1 MLKYNNIFSLVL
13 SAWNNEQSRNN
24 EDPIKPIRESW
35 EKKRIPQKWHRRK
48 RGVKRKRPINIPEYA
63 EDFSGDEYNDIT
75 EKESNYFG
83 ESENDSDESG
93 SPYSKINTHTMD
105 SCICYSTCND
115 TEQHS
120 TYCAAE
126 NAFEY
131 QDRFDSD
138 DEYLVQRICDMDED
152 AGINDI

>member
-1 MLKYNNIFSLVL
+1 MNNLETMKTPL
-13 SAWNNEQSRNN
+13 NRYERAERR
-24 EDPIKPIRESW
+24 REYH
-35 EKKRIPQKWHRRK
+35 KKWQRRK

-120 TYCAAE
+120 THCAAE

-138 DEYLVQRICDMDED
+138 DEYLFQKICDMDED

>member
-1 MLKYNNIFSLVL
+1 
-13 SAWNNEQSRNN
+13 
-24 EDPIKPIRESW
+24 
-35 EKKRIPQKWHRRK
+35 
-48 RGVKRKRPINIPEYA
+48 
-63 EDFSGDEYNDIT
+63 
-75 EKESNYFG
+75 
-83 ESENDSDESG
+83 
-93 SPYSKINTHTMD
+93 MD

-138 DEYLVQRICDMDED
+138 DEYLIQRICDMDED
-152 AGINDI
+152 AGINDIWYISQSPAINPTVRICYISYDQFNVSFC